1 MNYPPILAVVVI
13 KANVV
18 TESYSPVI
26 LPVVK
31 SMRVFSALQPCLT
44 SRFHKKK
51 APQTM
56 KFHSHPLIRS
66 TNDTEMFTLAVFN
79 N

>member
-13 KANVV
+13 KADVV
-18 TESYSPVI
+18 TESYSLVI

-44 SRFHKKK
+44 SRFTKKK
-51 APQTM
+51 LH
-56 KFHSHPLIRS
+56 KL
-66 TNDTEMFTLAVFN
+66 
-79 N
+79 